1 MLSVQMFNLLRDW
14 NSCVRMAAFSVE
26 EPAKAPKFER
36 FWGVKNRLV
45 LTRSVGERLF
55 IQDGEIKIQVLEV
68 KGNQVR
74 IGIEAPKHIAIHREE
89 VFDRIK
95 TEDST
100 QEVAA

>member
-1 MLSVQMFNLLRDW
+1 M
-14 NSCVRMAAFSVE
+14 
-26 EPAKAPKFER
+26 
-36 FWGVKNRLV
+36 LV

-95 TEDST
+95 TEDT
-100 QEVAA
+100 AQAQEEAA

>member
-1 MLSVQMFNLLRDW
+1 M
-14 NSCVRMAAFSVE
+14 
-26 EPAKAPKFER
+26 
-36 FWGVKNRLV
+36 LV

-55 IQDGEIKIQVLEV
+55 VQDGEIKIQVLEV

-95 TEDST
+95 TEDATSKET
-100 QEVAA
+100 EEAA

>member
-1 MLSVQMFNLLRDW
+1 M
-14 NSCVRMAAFSVE
+14 
-26 EPAKAPKFER
+26 
-36 FWGVKNRLV
+36 LV
-45 LTRSVGERLF
+45 LTRSIGERLF

-95 TEDST
+95 TESSKQKIQDE
-100 QEVAA
+100 QDEAA

>member
-1 MLSVQMFNLLRDW
+1 M
-14 NSCVRMAAFSVE
+14 
-26 EPAKAPKFER
+26 
-36 FWGVKNRLV
+36 LV

-95 TEDST
+95 TEDSAQAE
-100 QEVAA
+100 QEEAA

>member
-1 MLSVQMFNLLRDW
+1 M
-14 NSCVRMAAFSVE
+14 
-26 EPAKAPKFER
+26 
-36 FWGVKNRLV
+36 LV

-89 VFDRIK
+89 VFDRIR
-95 TEDST
+95 TEDSA
-100 QEVAA
+100 QEAAA